1 MANGLIIH
9 HPDDQ
14 NPITPGFFVAFGLA
28 TNLGHAQIRGFL
40 TQGGQQLSEGRLLR
54 SCPFWAVAL
63 YANSGLPVANP
74 NPITLEIR
82 DAQAQIILGSV
93 DIKVA
98 PAITAVKINYPGSNA
113 VVCGSNL
120 VAYGTVNYSSSVTGT
135 MQLANVAGSPI
146 LTGVT
151 IQQPDPPGYLGWAIQ
166 FTNIPPGG
174 PYTLTVTGPLDGSTR
189 STNITVNMC

>member
-1 MANGLIIH
+1 MPDDFAIH
-9 HPDDQ
+9 HPDSQ
-14 NPITPGFFVAFGLA
+14 HSVEPGFVVAHGLA
-28 TNLGHAQIRGFL
+28 PNLAGTRVRCIL
-40 TQGGQQLSEGRLLR
+40 TQGGRQLSEGRWLR
-54 SCPFWAVAL
+54 YCPFWAVAL
-63 YANSGLPVANP
+63 HLDPVLPGANP
-74 NPITLEIR
+74 NPITLDVK
-82 DAQAQIILGSV
+82 DAQLQRVLDSV
-93 DIKVA
+93 TFNVV
-98 PAITAVKINYPGSNA
+98 PAIVVVNINYPRSNA